1 MYGLMP
7 MSATKNFTQAALEV
21 IKKEADAISG
31 LAVYIN
37 ETFDAACNTILLC
50 KGRVVVMGLGKSG
63 HIGGKIAATLASTGT
78 PAFFLHAAEAI
89 HGDFGMVTTEDVVI
103 AISNSGKTSEILT
116 LMPHIKALN
125 IPLVAITSDSN
136 SPLAQQAS
144 VVLNIGVKEE
154 ACNLTLAPTS
164 SSTASLV
171 MGDALAI
178 ALLHAR
184 GFTADDFARSHP
196 GGTIGKRLLLRVGEL
211 MHSGNAI
218 PRVTENASLKA
229 ALVEMTAKRLGIT
242 TIVDNDN
249 HLLGVFTDG
258 DLRRALEKFSSALEQ
273 PIAELMTRQ
282 CRTIHSNVLAFEAL
296 EQMEQ
301 DNKKITVMPV
311 IDDQRKVL
319 GVIHVHDILAA
330 GVI

>member
-1 MYGLMP
+1 
-7 MSATKNFTQAALEV
+7 
-21 IKKEADAISG
+21 
-31 LAVYIN
+31 
-37 ETFDAACNTILLC
+37 
-50 KGRVVVMGLGKSG
+50 
-63 HIGGKIAATLASTGT
+63 
-78 PAFFLHAAEAI
+78 
-89 HGDFGMVTTEDVVI
+89 
-103 AISNSGKTSEILT
+103 
-116 LMPHIKALN
+116 
-125 IPLVAITSDSN
+125 
-136 SPLAQQAS
+136 
-144 VVLNIGVKEE
+144 
-154 ACNLTLAPTS
+154 
-164 SSTASLV
+164 